1 MRLLDSVTYPDGT
14 TTHALS
20 PLETAPTQIA
30 PISMSEAAKDSASW
44 EEIKFSNRISDYQ
57 RYLREFP
64 SGMFVALAENQ
75 MRSLIGRQTNPSA
88 ASEALAD
95 IQFGNYNALVI
106 GAKNYNHLTK
116 LKTAINDA
124 KSIAASLEK
133 TDGFKVRLLLD
144 PALGDIIDAFEN
156 YLETL

>member
-1 MRLLDSVTYPDGT
+1 
-14 TTHALS
+14 
-20 PLETAPTQIA
+20 
-30 PISMSEAAKDSASW
+30 MSEAAKCSAAR
-44 EEIKFSNRISDYQ
+44 EVIKFSNRISDYQ

-75 MRSLIGRQTNPSA
+75 MRSLIGRQANSST

-95 IQFGNYNALVI
+95 IQFGNYHALVF
-106 GAKNYNHLTK
+106 GANNYSHLTK
-116 LKTAINDA
+116 LKTAINEA

-133 TDGFKVRLLLD
+133 TDGFKFRLLLD
-144 PALGDIIDAFEN
+144 PARGDIIDAFDH